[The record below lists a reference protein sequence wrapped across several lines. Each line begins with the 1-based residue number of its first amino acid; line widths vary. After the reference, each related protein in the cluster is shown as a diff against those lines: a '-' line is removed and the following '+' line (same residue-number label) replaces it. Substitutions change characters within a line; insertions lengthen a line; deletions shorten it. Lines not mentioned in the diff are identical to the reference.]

1 MQKIIITLVA
11 ATFAAAIPAAASSEN
26 CGDAAQ
32 SQWLSIADI
41 TTKATG
47 MGYKVRQVKVEDGCY
62 EIYAVDKNGNRV
74 EAHFNPVTAEVVK
87 TETDD

>member
-11 ATFAAAIPAAASSEN
+11 VTFAAAVPAAASSKN
-26 CGDAAQ
+26 CGNAAQ

-62 EIYAVDKNGNRV
+62 EIYALDKNGNPV
-74 EAHFNPVTAEVVK
+74 EASIHPDSAEVVK
-87 TETDD
+87 HTHDD

>member
-11 ATFAAAIPAAASSEN
+11 VTFAAAVPAAASSKN
-26 CGDAAQ
+26 CGNAAQ

-62 EIYAVDKNGNRV
+62 EIYALDKDGKRV
-74 EAHFNPVTAEVVK
+74 EAYLNPVTAEVV
-87 TETDD
+87 ETKLDD